1 MTRSAFKPC
10 GSPEKLKKLKVG
22 KHKVAVRAVDG
33 PTAQADS
40 SPATKKFKI
49 KRKKPKRHHHHHCD
63 AARGRALT
71 TAIPSFHTGFAWM
84 LARQGFCHH
93 G

>member
-1 MTRSAFKPC
+1 MSFSGQEPRSTLARRSFECAVDKKAFKPC

-49 KRKKPKRHHHHHCD
+49 KRKKPKRHHHHH
-63 AARGRALT
+63 
-71 TAIPSFHTGFAWM
+71 
-84 LARQGFCHH
+84 
-93 G
+93 